1 MKKFFTLLLLF
12 LGSCQPDN
20 SNRELPD
27 TQIIKAEENLNPAE
41 RYKNNLDEL
50 LTLDIASQNMAQ
62 NRENVIIEYSKALKD
77 PVTHSITYG
86 WDNGRVRLIEN
97 PAGSGI
103 LEMQALDFV
112 SLSWL
117 KLTNLNDFKRN
128 NQSLLSSAKEVQ
140 YTNENNHSKTEV
152 LGVGDY
158 ALWNQDSGTL
168 KVYYRGMQFEI
179 TTETSDGPNLEIA
192 KQVALDIIKTKL

>member
-1 MKKFFTLLLLF
+1 MEKVFTLLILI

-27 TQIIKAEENLNPAE
+27 TQIIKAEENLSSAE
-41 RYKNNLDEL
+41 QYKDKLDEL
-50 LTLDIASQNMAQ
+50 LTLDIASRNMAQ
-62 NRENVIIEYSKALKD
+62 HRENVIIEYSKALKD

-86 WDNGRVRLIEN
+86 WDNGRVRVIEN
-97 PAGSGI
+97 PAGGGN

-117 KLTNLNDFKRN
+117 KLTNLNEFKRN
-128 NQSLLSSAKEVQ
+128 NQSLISAAKEMKNG
-140 YTNENNHSKTEV
+140 NENSHSKTEV

-158 ALWNQDSGTL
+158 ALWNQDKGTL

-179 TTETSDGPNLEIA
+179 TTETSNGPDLGIA